1 LSAFDLLNGSLEL
14 LIVIGC
20 VLESRAVIRRYW
32 TRGSVLPSRPS
43 GLVWLSLLTTVA
55 VFYFLA
61 ALQAFGVPLRN
72 GTIEAVLGIGFIGVH
87 VAHLAALGIRERR
100 RRLISY
106 AGPGSSGPRTEAL
119 PSSPPPLRVDP
130 GWAPAVRGLGFGG
143 ISIGPVK
150 MLRGGASP
158 QDGLTA
164 LRIMFIS
171 ILVIPFLYLFALA
184 FIVPWDGGD
193 ESWVPWVVTA
203 VGAYAVAFVLWVRRR
218 PLDLTSPER
227 LARSYRANVFIRI
240 GLAEAAVLA
249 GLVGVFVTGSLWIYL
264 VGIAFGLVGLS
275 LAAPSVRDTQRRQEE
290 IAAMGSALSLV
301 EVLTSPRQ
309 SAGGL
314 GKTPGTS

>member
-14 LIVIGC
+14 LIVLGC
-20 VLESRAVIRRYW
+20 VFGSRAVIRRYW
-32 TRGSVLPSRPS
+32 TRGSLLPSRPS

-100 RRLISY
+100 RRPISY
-106 AGPGSSGPRTEAL
+106 AGPGSSGPPAEAL

-130 GWAPAVRGLGFGG
+130 GWAPAVRRLRFGG
-143 ISIGPVK
+143 ISIGPVR
-150 MLRGGASP
+150 MLRGRASP
-158 QDGLTA
+158 PDGLTA
-164 LRIMFIS
+164 LRIVFIS

-184 FIVPWDGGD
+184 FIVPWDRGD

-240 GLAEAAVLA
+240 GLAEAAVLG
-249 GLVGVFVTGSLWIYL
+249 GLVGVFVTGSLWIYM
-264 VGIAFGLVGLS
+264 VGIVFGLVGLA

-301 EVLTSPRQ
+301 EVLTSPQ
-309 SAGGL
+309 QGTGGL
-314 GKTPGTS
+314 GRLPRTS